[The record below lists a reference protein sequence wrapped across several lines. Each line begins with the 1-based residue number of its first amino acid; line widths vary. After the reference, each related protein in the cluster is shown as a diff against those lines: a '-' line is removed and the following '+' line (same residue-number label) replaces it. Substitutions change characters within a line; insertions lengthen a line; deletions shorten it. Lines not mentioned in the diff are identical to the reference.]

1 MWRERW
7 YRELPL
13 GDKLLWR
20 FVCDNCDN
28 AGVWSK
34 DIALA
39 SFYIGISIDESK
51 FLALINA
58 EKTRIKEIDPTKWFI
73 VDFVTFQIGK
83 LTGKKRTNLQE
94 NSLRKI
100 KEYISLGK
108 LTIEDYPFIT
118 AKLPVTKGYKYIGK
132 GKGKDKDID
141 KGKEIIGV
149 PPLLKDVLAYCK
161 ERNYLKEQ
169 GVSTEYRQGINT
181 LKDKDKDKDKDKK
194 KRVVNI
200 PPLKADVMAYC
211 KERKNSINAE
221 AFMNYYD
228 SKGWLIGKSKMKDW
242 KAAIRTWEQRR
253 KDDGKSTRYSEPNQ
267 QKDKYEGLERKI

>member
-118 AKLPVTKGYKYIGK
+118 AKLPVTKGYKYIGIGIGK

-161 ERNYLKEQ
+161 ERN
-169 GVSTEYRQGINT
+169 
-181 LKDKDKDKDKDKK
+181 
-194 KRVVNI
+194 
-200 PPLKADVMAYC
+200 
-211 KERKNSINAE
+211 NSINAE
-221 AFMNYYD
+221 TFMNYYD